1 MENQLEF
8 VFFWAEVKHFLAIFT
23 VLEEFGILFI
33 FYTYCHIL
41 LNFSA

>member
-23 VLEEFGILFI
+23 VLEEFDILSHFI
-33 FYTYCHIL
+33 KF
-41 LNFSA
+41 